1 METVNDNPYH
11 QVLYQHS
18 RNAAAAAAASSIH
31 LHQDLN
37 SEISASLSSFSSS
50 SSSSSPA
57 PYYTLFLSNHTDAV
71 FHHTD
76 SGGGG
81 GPGEA
86 PPNVTYYPL
95 VKQPAYMIGILSVA
109 YGLVLILA
117 LLGNACV
124 LAIVVRDK
132 RFHSATFVFIANLA
146 VADLLVAIFCNPIT
160 LMSNIFNGWRFGA
173 FMCKAAPY
181 LQGVSVCASV
191 NTLAAIA
198 VDRYLAICH
207 VLKVRMTMSMARLI
221 LGVVWLVA
229 ATIMVPWAVFY
240 QQQTFS
246 LPHQDIPICVQAWPN
261 SRQAGE
267 FFLGAIFL
275 FCYALPLSF
284 IVCCYFLIGWRV
296 WNRDAPGITT
306 ERGVIQKSKI
316 RVVKMLAVVVLLFA
330 LSWLPLYVVNLIV
343 YFFNPGDQSPEIQ
356 IIHDSVIPVAQW
368 LGTSNSCMN
377 PLVYCLFSKRIRER
391 IRLMVT
397 CSSSRSEARRAFLRY
412 SSTRHMTVDY
422 CNGQVKLAFRTNVSP
437 NRRALLTPA
446 HSCGGSGGGK
456 AAAVLPPSA
465 LALASTSGGDP
476 HVEGVAALSS
486 DACITIT

>member
-1 METVNDNPYH
+1 M
-11 QVLYQHS
+11 Q
-18 RNAAAAAAASSIH
+18 
-31 LHQDLN
+31 
-37 SEISASLSSFSSS
+37 
-50 SSSSSPA
+50 
-57 PYYTLFLSNHTDAV
+57 
-71 FHHTD
+71 
-76 SGGGG
+76 
-81 GPGEA
+81 
-86 PPNVTYYPL
+86 
-95 VKQPAYMIGILSVA
+95 
-109 YGLVLILA
+109 
-117 LLGNACV
+117 
-124 LAIVVRDK
+124 
-132 RFHSATFVFIANLA
+132 
-146 VADLLVAIFCNPIT
+146 
-160 LMSNIFNGWRFGA
+160 GWRFGA

-207 VLKVRMTMSMARLI
+207 VLRIRMTMRMARII

-229 ATIMVPWAVFY
+229 TTIMVPWAIFY
-240 QQQTFS
+240 QQQTFE
-246 LPHQDIPICVQAWPN
+246 LPHQSIPICVQAWPDP
-261 SRQAGE
+261 RQSGE

-284 IVCCYFLIGWRV
+284 IVCCYFLIGWKV

-330 LSWLPLYVVNLIV
+330 LSWLPLYVVHLII
-343 YFFNPGDQSPEIQ
+343 YFFNPGDDSQEIK

-397 CSSSRSEARRAFLRY
+397 CSSRNEARRTLSRY

-422 CNGQVKLAFRTNVSP
+422 CNGQVKLAFRSNVSP
-437 NRRALLTPA
+437 NRMT
-446 HSCGGSGGGK
+446 
-456 AAAVLPPSA
+456 A
-465 LALASTSGGDP
+465 LAFQQNKPMLLASSADNSEDN
-476 HVEGVAALSS
+476 VLNS
-486 DACITIT
+486 DTAVTMT